1 MPGWSQEGDRIA
13 RSYRFGSHFAA
24 TAMVVHIAQVQ
35 EELDHHSDLTLGY
48 NTVVVT
54 VNTHSV
60 GGAVTEL
67 DFRLA
72 GGSRNWPP
80 ATAPTERSHVLD
92 YEAEADAYDATRG
105 GEPRAGAAAEAVL
118 GLVPKDAGRLLDVAC
133 GTGIVTG
140 GSRPGGRGCG

>member
-1 MPGWSQEGDRIA
+1 MAVEPLSQKEIEDRLAELPGWSQEGDRIA

-48 NTVVVT
+48 NTVAVT

-72 GGSRNWPP
+72 RRIEEL
-80 ATAPTERSHVLD
+80 APGH
-92 YEAEADAYDATRG
+92 
-105 GEPRAGAAAEAVL
+105 GAH
-118 GLVPKDAGRLLDVAC
+118 
-133 GTGIVTG
+133 
-140 GSRPGGRGCG
+140 